1 MNAFE
6 NLPTNKVIIL
16 PNNKN
21 IIMAAKS
28 AAELTV
34 KNVAVI
40 PSRTIPQ
47 GLAAMLRLIPDGD
60 FDQVV
65 EEMNQALEEVHSGQ
79 ITTAIRNVQIDNV
92 EVQEGQIIALLDGKL
107 VCSAHSLEK
116 ATLDLL
122 DKVEADHYEL
132 VTLFFGA
139 DISKQDANQIADTI
153 QAAYPNL
160 EVELQDGGQPH
171 YQFILSI
178 E

>member
-1 MNAFE
+1 
-6 NLPTNKVIIL
+6 
-16 PNNKN
+16 
-21 IIMAAKS
+21 
-28 AAELTV
+28 
-34 KNVAVI
+34 
-40 PSRTIPQ
+40 
-47 GLAAMLRLIPDGD
+47 MLRLIPDGD

-79 ITTAIRNVQIDNV
+79 ITTAIRNVEIDNV
-92 EVQEGQIIALLDGKL
+92 EVQEGQIIALLNGKL
-107 VCSAHSLEK
+107 VCSAHSLEE
-116 ATLDLL
+116 ASLDLL
-122 DKVEADHYEL
+122 DKAKADQYEL

-153 QAAYPNL
+153 RAAYPNL